1 MRTALIIVISVKD
14 KGDLSCADYR
24 FTFLSGQDVKSF
36 TTLPEVLNE
45 ILFAFVL
52 PGKNQLKIE

>member
-36 TTLPEVLNE
+36 TLPEVLNE
-45 ILFAFVL
+45 ILFTFIL